1 MTTIRAPGRDITIGP
16 GVKKLNPK
24 LWPEGQYN
32 PIHPELP
39 ETIPMPKKRIRQSSK
54 PLSNKLETEFGDYLH
69 SLNWNGAPIYE
80 QAITLRLANGLRF
93 TVDWIVFRD
102 IGTFCYEVKGPKAWD
117 DAIAKLKMAA
127 SVYRMWRW
135 FLVWKQDGQWAFQE
149 VLP

>member
-1 MTTIRAPGRDITIGP
+1 MSKIVVTGRELQLSS
-16 GVKKLNPK
+16 GVKKLNPH
-24 LWPEGQYN
+24 LYPPQEPTFGQ
-32 PIHPELP
+32 PPV
-39 ETIPMPKKRIRQSSK
+39 IPTKRIRQRTQ

-69 SLNWNGAPIYE
+69 GLNWNGAPIYE
-80 QAITLRLANGLRF
+80 QAITLRLANGLRY

-117 DAIAKLKMAA
+117 DAIAKIKMAA

-135 FLVWKQDGQWAFQE
+135 FLVWKQDGRWAFQE